1 MSLQILC
8 KESVIKELNESIHN
22 NSKDILNKNSD
33 SVYFINQANMII
45 ELNGN
50 VSKSGRYPQEC
61 NWMHSKCLCANETEH
76 FARITHTP
84 QVVATLERIFIKDKK
99 KLLKI
104 RIQDLLLLDFYLE
117 INIEVKS
124 ILEMIQDE

>member
-22 NSKDILNKNSD
+22 SSKDILNEKSD
-33 SVYFINQANMII
+33 SVSFIDQANMII
-45 ELNGN
+45 ELNQN
-50 VSKSGRYPQEC
+50 VSKSGRYPEEC
-61 NWMHSKCLCANETEH
+61 NWMHSKCLCANKMVH

-84 QVVATLERIFIKDKK
+84 EVVATLDRIFIKDKK

-104 RIQDLLLLDFYLE
+104 RIQDLRLLEFYLE
-117 INIEVKS
+117 IDIEVNS
-124 ILEMIQDE
+124 IVKMIQEQ